1 MPESDSNNDILGCF
15 TLNEY
20 DEKMVVEKAT
30 GVLLETTVDM
40 LKTILQFASKRC
52 RRDYLWDLIFNTTPC
67 LSKRN
72 GGEEKDSTNTTM
84 TMSELKELLSHVHI
98 DKLEDATQ
106 NLKELAD
113 SYKASPVPNDQ
124 TDWTSTIL
132 EWQHH
137 LIKILQEKYWQSHC
151 LISSENHQFQ
161 VNYLNSNKYHLSRF
175 ENLCYSLTLC
185 IQQNVNIFST

>member
-1 MPESDSNNDILGCF
+1 MTESDSNNEILGCF
-15 TLNEY
+15 TQDEYNE
-20 DEKMVVEKAT
+20 KIVVEKAT

-40 LKTILQFASKRC
+40 LKTIFQFASKRC

-67 LSKRN
+67 VSKRN
-72 GGEEKDSTNTTM
+72 GVDERKDSTNTTM
-84 TMSELKELLSHVHI
+84 TMNELKELLSHVHI

-113 SYKASPVPNDQ
+113 SYKASPVPNNQ

-137 LIKILQEKYWQSHC
+137 LIKILQEKYWQNHC

-161 VNYLNSNKYHLSRF
+161 VNYLDSNRYH
-175 ENLCYSLTLC
+175 
-185 IQQNVNIFST
+185 

>member
-1 MPESDSNNDILGCF
+1 MTESDSNNEILGCF
-15 TLNEY
+15 TLDEYNE
-20 DEKMVVEKAT
+20 KIVVEKAT

-40 LKTILQFASKRC
+40 LKTIFQFASKRC
-52 RRDYLWDLIFNTTPC
+52 RRDYLWDLIFKPTPC
-67 LSKRN
+67 VSKRN
-72 GGEEKDSTNTTM
+72 GGDQEKDLPNTTM
-84 TMSELKELLSHVHI
+84 TMNELKELLSHVHI

-113 SYKASPVPNDQ
+113 SHKASPVPNNQ

-137 LIKILQEKYWQSHC
+137 LIKILQEKYLQNHC

-161 VNYLNSNKYHLSRF
+161 VNYLYSNKYYLSF
-175 ENLCYSLTLC
+175 
-185 IQQNVNIFST
+185 

>member
-1 MPESDSNNDILGCF
+1 MA
-15 TLNEY
+15 
-20 DEKMVVEKAT
+20 VAKAT

-40 LKTILQFASKRC
+40 LKTIFQFASKRC

-67 LSKRN
+67 VSKRN
-72 GGEEKDSTNTTM
+72 GVDEGKDSTNTTM
-84 TMSELKELLSHVHI
+84 TMNELKELLSHVHI

-113 SYKASPVPNDQ
+113 SYKSSPVPNNQ

-137 LIKILQEKYWQSHC
+137 LIKILQEKYWQNHC

-161 VNYLNSNKYHLSRF
+161 VNYLDSTRYHLSWV
-175 ENLCYSLTLC
+175 LCYRVLLSTFNKML
-185 IQQNVNIFST
+185 IFLVLDHYQ